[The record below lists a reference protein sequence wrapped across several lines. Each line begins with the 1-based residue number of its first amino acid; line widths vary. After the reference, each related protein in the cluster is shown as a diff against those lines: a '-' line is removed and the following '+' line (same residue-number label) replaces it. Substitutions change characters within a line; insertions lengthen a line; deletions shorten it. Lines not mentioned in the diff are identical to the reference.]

1 MKTCSCCGQTRPLTD
16 FGLKKHKSGNI
27 HPRGTCKPCI
37 NDKYRDA
44 AKQRMAR
51 RREEFPDAHRAAVA
65 KWKRANPQAKLEMD
79 RRARAKGTWREG
91 LTPEQIQEGLALRA
105 ARVKLIALLRRRVRN
120 LSRQA
125 TTTGPNFCWIWNK
138 PGMSSAWAFRT
149 RYRLDP
155 EFAVRQRL
163 RASARRLIRRDKVGD
178 LVRAAICRG
187 GTSPKA
193 EAMLGYPLSELVA
206 HLERQFTKG
215 MTWDAFRNGGIH
227 IDHIIPLS
235 SFDLTDEAEWRA
247 AWALTNLRPL
257 WAAENIRKSN
267 RVLHLV

>member
-1 MKTCSCCGQTRPLTD
+1 MKTCTKCRIEKPATTEFFRYLRKDERLLGSCLDCERAAARVRTSARRLADPQA
-16 FGLKKHKSGNI
+16 N
-27 HPRGTCKPCI
+27 
-37 NDKYRDA
+37 RDA
-44 AKQRMAR
+44 VRAWKQRKPEAK
-51 RREEFPDAHRAAVA
+51 RE
-65 KWKRANPQAKLEMD
+65 QD
-79 RRARAKGTWREG
+79 RRLRAKGTWREG
-91 LTPEQIQEGLALRA
+91 LTKEQVAAALADMRNEAA
-105 ARVKLIALLRRRVRN
+105 ARKSLICVLRQHVERI
-120 LSRQA
+120 QK
-125 TTTGPNFCWIWNK
+125 GPEFCWIWNK
-138 PGMSSAWAFRT
+138 PGQSDAWRFKT

-163 RASARRLIRRDKVGD
+163 KTSARRLIRRDKVGD
-178 LVRAAICRG
+178 WVRSAICRG
-187 GTSPKA
+187 GKSPKA

-235 SFDLTDEAEWRA
+235 SFDLTDEAEWKA

-257 WAAENIRKSN
+257 WATENIRKSN

>member
-1 MKTCSCCGQTRPLTD
+1 MRKDERLLGSCLECER
-16 FGLKKHKSGNI
+16 
-27 HPRGTCKPCI
+27 
-37 NDKYRDA
+37 A
-44 AKQRMAR
+44 AALIRTNAR
-51 RREEFPDAHRAAVA
+51 RL
-65 KWKRANPQAKLEMD
+65 ANPQANRDAVRAWKKRRPEAKREQD
-79 RRARAKGTWREG
+79 RRARIRGTWKEG
-91 LTPEQIQEGLALRA
+91 LSPEEIQEGLKLRA
-105 ARVKLIALLRRRVRN
+105 ARAKLLTVLRRRARK
-120 LSRQA
+120 LSLPKPV
-125 TTTGPNFCWIWNK
+125 GPAFCWIWNK
-138 PGMSSAWAFRT
+138 PGMSNAWAFRT

-178 LVRAAICRG
+178 LVRSAICRG
-187 GTSPKA
+187 GRSPKA

-235 SFDLTDEAEWRA
+235 SFDLTEEAEWKA

-257 WAAENIRKSN
+257 WARDNLTKHAKVI
-267 RVLHLV
+267 HLV